1 MIVLSKQAILVRN
14 PDLFGTELD
23 DDLVMMDDA
32 NGFYYGLDSTARKIW
47 ELLEAP
53 MKYQDLLESLVERF
67 DVSFEECKRDV
78 DGFVDDMITHKLLTI
93 AV

>member
-1 MIVLSKQAILVRN
+1 MVVLSGDAILVRN

-53 MKYQDLLESLVERF
+53 MKYQDLLDSLVARF
-67 DVSFEECKRDV
+67 EVSFEDCKRDV
-78 DGFVDDMITHKLLTI
+78 DVFVGDMIKHKLLTV
-93 AV
+93 AD